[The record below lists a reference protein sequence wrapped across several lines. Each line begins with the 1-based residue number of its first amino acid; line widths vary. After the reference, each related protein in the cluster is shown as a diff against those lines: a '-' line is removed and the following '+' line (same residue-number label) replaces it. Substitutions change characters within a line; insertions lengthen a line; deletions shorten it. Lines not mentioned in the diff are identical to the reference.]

1 VNKHISLSARAA
13 VTKKKKVLLQRH
25 LIWSTVWNIQFLTD
39 PVHEP
44 LVWVSKLAHP
54 RVPVPGYLVG
64 NNKLECLFKIFSS
77 GLKELK
83 IIQNMAIVKLKN
95 SQFNDS

>member
-1 VNKHISLSARAA
+1 M
-13 VTKKKKVLLQRH
+13 TEKKKVLWQRH

-64 NNKLECLFKIFSS
+64 NNKLECLFKFF
-77 GLKELK
+77 LDCKDLK
-83 IIQNMAIVKLKN
+83 INQNMAIVKLKN
-95 SQFNDS
+95 SKFNDS